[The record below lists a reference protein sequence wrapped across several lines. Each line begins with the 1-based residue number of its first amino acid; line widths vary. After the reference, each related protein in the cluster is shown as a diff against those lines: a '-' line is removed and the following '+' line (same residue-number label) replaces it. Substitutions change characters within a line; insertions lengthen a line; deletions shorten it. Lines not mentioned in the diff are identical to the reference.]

1 MSSSRSPLSYRRTP
15 FRTSSVTRELPR
27 PCVGI
32 ERTSYL
38 DYSQRS
44 GRGSDPIPRLV
55 NGQGVAVTRDA
66 REGGG
71 GG

>member
-1 MSSSRSPLSYRRTP
+1 M
-15 FRTSSVTRELPR
+15 TRELPR